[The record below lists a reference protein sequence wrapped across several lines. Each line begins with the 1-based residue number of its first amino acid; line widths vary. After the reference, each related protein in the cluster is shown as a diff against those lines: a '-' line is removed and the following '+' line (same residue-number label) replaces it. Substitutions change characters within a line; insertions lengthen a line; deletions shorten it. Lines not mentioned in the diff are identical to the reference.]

1 MNEEEVNEKMKEM
14 YEMGREMKEKLKKL
28 EKYERTRILYIYDD
42 EVVSVFEGST
52 ATQQLIAAFNAS
64 QIDDEGYLQM
74 EEEE

>member
-1 MNEEEVNEKMKEM
+1 M
-14 YEMGREMKEKLKKL
+14 
-28 EKYERTRILYIYDD
+28 RILYIYDD